1 MKAISQISNNY
12 FYKDPKCMSLEEID
26 RFINKKTKVKKLTH
40 TNSCIFKKKKSNESV
55 NSSFNTEKNQK
66 QNKENYNKKTLDLK
80 RSNSGPKKR
89 NSFNEIQS
97 KMSNDYIKI
106 LQEQIY
112 LLQKENK
119 NLKTNFIK
127 INELLNSERNSK
139 RINDTNLNINKENI
153 RNEEIEKLKQQ
164 NDYLIKE
171 NNILKTQMN
180 KYNKEDNKI
189 IEELNNK
196 INEYKII
203 IKKQKE
209 EIKALQSDILIFN
222 EKYENEK
229 RKEEKYCIKTSA
241 SNYEEEKQSSVSERN
256 SKKKIK
262 IKSNYNNNFNGFNI
276 SFSNNLNTSIQK
288 SSSTIS
294 NNKTMKSRKKKD
306 NFIPISN
313 LSTLRLKS
321 SKKKKIKVNKSLS
334 KEKSEDEI
342 KNNIKKEVMETPNKF
357 NYFENVGRNN
367 KINEEIERTPQF
379 KTFKEES
386 STREKNFIHD
396 FNNEL
401 ESINLQIPII
411 ESNIEQL
418 KYNYNILLNKLDCCQ
433 NSDEVNQI
441 RGNLKLISVNL
452 EEKTFQLFTLKTQQQ
467 KILKTY
473 LE

>member
-321 SKKKKIKVNKSLS
+321 SKKKK
-334 KEKSEDEI
+334 
-342 KNNIKKEVMETPNKF
+342 
-357 NYFENVGRNN
+357 
-367 KINEEIERTPQF
+367 
-379 KTFKEES
+379 
-386 STREKNFIHD
+386 
-396 FNNEL
+396 
-401 ESINLQIPII
+401 
-411 ESNIEQL
+411 
-418 KYNYNILLNKLDCCQ
+418 
-433 NSDEVNQI
+433 
-441 RGNLKLISVNL
+441 
-452 EEKTFQLFTLKTQQQ
+452 
-467 KILKTY
+467 
-473 LE
+473 

>member
-1 MKAISQISNNY
+1 
-12 FYKDPKCMSLEEID
+12 
-26 RFINKKTKVKKLTH
+26 
-40 TNSCIFKKKKSNESV
+40 
-55 NSSFNTEKNQK
+55 
-66 QNKENYNKKTLDLK
+66 
-80 RSNSGPKKR
+80 
-89 NSFNEIQS
+89 
-97 KMSNDYIKI
+97 
-106 LQEQIY
+106 
-112 LLQKENK
+112 
-119 NLKTNFIK
+119 
-127 INELLNSERNSK
+127 
-139 RINDTNLNINKENI
+139 
-153 RNEEIEKLKQQ
+153 
-164 NDYLIKE
+164 
-171 NNILKTQMN
+171 MN

-411 ESNIEQL
+411 ESSIEQL

>member
-321 SKKKKIKVNKSLS
+321 SKKKKNKS
-334 KEKSEDEI
+334 K
-342 KNNIKKEVMETPNKF
+342 
-357 NYFENVGRNN
+357 
-367 KINEEIERTPQF
+367 
-379 KTFKEES
+379 
-386 STREKNFIHD
+386 
-396 FNNEL
+396 
-401 ESINLQIPII
+401 
-411 ESNIEQL
+411 
-418 KYNYNILLNKLDCCQ
+418 
-433 NSDEVNQI
+433 
-441 RGNLKLISVNL
+441 
-452 EEKTFQLFTLKTQQQ
+452 
-467 KILKTY
+467 
-473 LE
+473 

>member
-241 SNYEEEKQSSVSERN
+241 
-256 SKKKIK
+256 
-262 IKSNYNNNFNGFNI
+262 
-276 SFSNNLNTSIQK
+276 
-288 SSSTIS
+288 
-294 NNKTMKSRKKKD
+294 
-306 NFIPISN
+306 
-313 LSTLRLKS
+313 
-321 SKKKKIKVNKSLS
+321 
-334 KEKSEDEI
+334 
-342 KNNIKKEVMETPNKF
+342 
-357 NYFENVGRNN
+357 
-367 KINEEIERTPQF
+367 
-379 KTFKEES
+379 
-386 STREKNFIHD
+386 
-396 FNNEL
+396 
-401 ESINLQIPII
+401 
-411 ESNIEQL
+411 
-418 KYNYNILLNKLDCCQ
+418 
-433 NSDEVNQI
+433 
-441 RGNLKLISVNL
+441 
-452 EEKTFQLFTLKTQQQ
+452 
-467 KILKTY
+467 
-473 LE
+473 

>member
-40 TNSCIFKKKKSNESV
+40 TNSCIFKKKKSNDSV

-276 SFSNNLNTSIQK
+276 SFSNNLNTSVQK

-321 SKKKKIKVNKSLS
+321 SKKKK
-334 KEKSEDEI
+334 
-342 KNNIKKEVMETPNKF
+342 
-357 NYFENVGRNN
+357 
-367 KINEEIERTPQF
+367 
-379 KTFKEES
+379 
-386 STREKNFIHD
+386 
-396 FNNEL
+396 
-401 ESINLQIPII
+401 
-411 ESNIEQL
+411 
-418 KYNYNILLNKLDCCQ
+418 
-433 NSDEVNQI
+433 
-441 RGNLKLISVNL
+441 
-452 EEKTFQLFTLKTQQQ
+452 
-467 KILKTY
+467 
-473 LE
+473 

>member
-55 NSSFNTEKNQK
+55 KSSFNTEKNQK

-321 SKKKKIKVNKSLS
+321 SKKKKIK
-334 KEKSEDEI
+334 
-342 KNNIKKEVMETPNKF
+342 KKTN
-357 NYFENVGRNN
+357 
-367 KINEEIERTPQF
+367 
-379 KTFKEES
+379 
-386 STREKNFIHD
+386 
-396 FNNEL
+396 
-401 ESINLQIPII
+401 
-411 ESNIEQL
+411 
-418 KYNYNILLNKLDCCQ
+418 
-433 NSDEVNQI
+433 
-441 RGNLKLISVNL
+441 
-452 EEKTFQLFTLKTQQQ
+452 
-467 KILKTY
+467 
-473 LE
+473 

>member
-256 SKKKIK
+256 
-262 IKSNYNNNFNGFNI
+262 
-276 SFSNNLNTSIQK
+276 
-288 SSSTIS
+288 
-294 NNKTMKSRKKKD
+294 
-306 NFIPISN
+306 
-313 LSTLRLKS
+313 
-321 SKKKKIKVNKSLS
+321 
-334 KEKSEDEI
+334 
-342 KNNIKKEVMETPNKF
+342 
-357 NYFENVGRNN
+357 
-367 KINEEIERTPQF
+367 
-379 KTFKEES
+379 
-386 STREKNFIHD
+386 
-396 FNNEL
+396 
-401 ESINLQIPII
+401 
-411 ESNIEQL
+411 
-418 KYNYNILLNKLDCCQ
+418 
-433 NSDEVNQI
+433 
-441 RGNLKLISVNL
+441 
-452 EEKTFQLFTLKTQQQ
+452 
-467 KILKTY
+467 
-473 LE
+473 